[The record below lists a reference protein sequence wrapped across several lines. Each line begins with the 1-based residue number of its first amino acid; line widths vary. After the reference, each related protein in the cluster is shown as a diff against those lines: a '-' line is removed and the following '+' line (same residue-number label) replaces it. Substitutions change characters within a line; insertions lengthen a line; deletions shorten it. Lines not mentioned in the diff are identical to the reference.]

1 MPHNKSK
8 DLTKGID
15 SDKGLRNKALKI
27 ASNPKYNGYQRGLV
41 SMVYN
46 FFDKKSS
53 GSVVDVEPNYRLA
66 NEKKNLRQEK
76 FIYFLEEIFEGLI

>member
-8 DLTKGID
+8 DLTKSID
-15 SDKGLRNKALKI
+15 SGKGLRNKALKI
-27 ASNPKYNGYQRGLV
+27 ASNPKYDGYQRGLV

-53 GSVVDVEPNYRLA
+53 GSVVDVEPNDRLA